1 MAGSSQGHEVER
13 RRVIFHGRV
22 QGVGFRATTA
32 GIARRYPVSGYVR
45 NLADGT
51 VELVA
56 EAETR
61 VLEEFI
67 AAIEEAFRGSIS
79 RAEVSGVD
87 GGEELEGFAVRR

>member
-1 MAGSSQGHEVER
+1 MVR

-45 NLADGT
+45 NLPDGT

-56 EAETR
+56 EGEER
-61 VLEEFI
+61 VLDDFV
-67 AAIEEAFRGSIS
+67 AAIEEAFRGSIA
-79 RAEVSGVD
+79 RTEVSGVE
-87 GGEELEGFAVRR
+87 GGEVLSGFEVRR